1 MGRGREEGI
10 SAIFDPVA
18 FVNATGETESP
29 VPLFG
34 VSKPRFACVN
44 ECEHP
49 MKFDVVIAGGGF
61 AAAYCARALGRVL
74 GREEGH
80 RRVAVISERNVF
92 TFQPML
98 PEVVGSSLLPHDVV
112 NPLRHFCRRVTVLQ
126 GRIHAIDWDRRELT
140 LDGGRFTRN
149 QAVQFEHL
157 VLALGAVTDLSK
169 VPGLAEYGWPMRTVA
184 DALRLRSAII
194 NRLEEANLIEDPVVR
209 ARLMTFVVVGG
220 GYTGVETAGQLNALV
235 TECSHLYFNL
245 RSVRPRVILVH
256 GQEHLLAEIGPE
268 LGAYAQR
275 VLERNQVEVRLNT
288 RVVEV
293 TATKAILNDGSTID
307 AATLV
312 STIGSAPNPLVLDLC
327 RQIGAATVKGR
338 VETDPCMRVPG
349 HTHLWA
355 AGDCAAVP
363 WNDRGTPRISPPT
376 SQFALRHG
384 QQLGLNL
391 ARVLKNQS
399 PRPFAYRYMGQ
410 LATIGSREAVAE
422 ILGFHFRGFIAW
434 WLWRTIYLSKL
445 PGIARKLRVVIDWTM
460 ELIFSR
466 DISLLLP
473 PSEDILRAIHLEKDE
488 ILVSNG
494 DLLRAFYYVRRGGI
508 QVTTADGKTLTLGPG
523 SIINQNF
530 LGELERWPIDA
541 VATDSSDV
549 IVFRGRALEL
559 FRKELRLSPMKE
571 ERRA

>member
-1 MGRGREEGI
+1 
-10 SAIFDPVA
+10 
-18 FVNATGETESP
+18 
-29 VPLFG
+29 
-34 VSKPRFACVN
+34 
-44 ECEHP
+44 

-61 AAAYCARALGRVL
+61 AAAYCARALGSIL
-74 GREEGH
+74 GPEEGH
-80 RRVAVISERNVF
+80 RRVAMISERNVF

-98 PEVVGSSLLPHDVV
+98 AEVVGSSLHPNDVV
-112 NPLRHFCRRVTVLQ
+112 NPLRHFCRNVTVLQ
-126 GRIHAIDWDRRELT
+126 GRIHAIDWSRRELT
-140 LDGGRFTRN
+140 VDGGRFTRN
-149 QAVQFEHL
+149 QAVHFEHL

-245 RSVRPRVILVH
+245 RSLRPRVILVH
-256 GQEHLLAEIGPE
+256 SQDHLLAEIGPE
-268 LGAYAQR
+268 LGSYAR
-275 VLERNQVEVRLNT
+275 GVLERNNVEVKLNT
-288 RVVEV
+288 RVIEV
-293 TATKAILNDGSTID
+293 TATKALLSDGSTLD

-312 STIGSAPNPLVLDLC
+312 STIGSAPNPLVVDLC
-327 RQIGAATVKGR
+327 RQVGATSLKGR
-338 VETDPCMRVPG
+338 IQTDPCMRVPG
-349 HTHLWA
+349 QTHLWA

-363 WNDRGTPRISPPT
+363 WNDRGTDRVSPPT

-391 ARVLKNQS
+391 ARALKNQ
-399 PRPFAYRYMGQ
+399 PLRPFAYRYLGQ

-434 WLWRTIYLSKL
+434 WLWRTIYLGKL
-445 PGIARKLRVVIDWTM
+445 PGIARKLRVIIDWTM

-473 PSEDILRAIHLEKDE
+473 PSEDLLRAIHLEKDE
-488 ILVSNG
+488 ALVSSG
-494 DLLRAFYYVRRGGI
+494 DSLRAFYYVRRGSI
-508 QVTTADGKTLTLGPG
+508 EITTSDGKKHTLGSG
-523 SIINQNF
+523 SVINQNF
-530 LGELERWPIDA
+530 LGEAERWPIDA

-559 FRKELRLSPMKE
+559 FRKELRLSPMKQE
-571 ERRA
+571 KNPEAKG